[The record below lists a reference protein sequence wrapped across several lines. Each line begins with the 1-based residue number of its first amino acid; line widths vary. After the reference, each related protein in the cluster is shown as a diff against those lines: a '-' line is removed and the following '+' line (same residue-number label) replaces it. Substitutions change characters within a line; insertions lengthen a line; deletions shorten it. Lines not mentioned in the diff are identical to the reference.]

1 MTDTATDTRVI
12 DVKGRAIVV
21 RQLKDAQ
28 ILLMSRDAMTLGK
41 EDVTGAEK
49 LQAAGWILDTIESAI
64 VQVKDREYVLDTIRR
79 GGLEVKDLLG
89 FVSVFVNTE
98 DTPKKPV
105 VRRGR
110 PPRAR

>member
-28 ILLMSRDAMTLGK
+28 LLLMSRDAAILGK
-41 EDVTGAEK
+41 DDVAGGEK
-49 LQAAGWILDTIESAI
+49 LQAAGWILDTFESAI
-64 VQVKDREYVLDTIRR
+64 VQKEDRDYVLTMIRQ
-79 GGLEVKDLLG
+79 GNVELKDLLG
-89 FVSVFVNTE
+89 FVSAFSE
-98 DTPKKPV
+98 PEAAPKPV

>member
-12 DVKGRAIVV
+12 DVNGRAIVV

-28 ILLMSRDAMTLGK
+28 IMLMSRDAMTLGK
-41 EDVTGAEK
+41 EDVSGVEK

-64 VQVKDREYVLDTIRR
+64 VQVKDREYVLDTIRK
-79 GGLEVKDLLG
+79 GGLEIKDLLG
-89 FVSVFVNTE
+89 FVSIFTGAE
-98 DTPKKPV
+98 TAPKPV